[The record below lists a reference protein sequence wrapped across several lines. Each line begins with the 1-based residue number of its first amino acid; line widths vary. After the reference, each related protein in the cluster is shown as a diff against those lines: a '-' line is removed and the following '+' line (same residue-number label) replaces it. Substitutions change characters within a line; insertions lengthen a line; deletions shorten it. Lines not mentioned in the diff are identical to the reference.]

1 MANLFC
7 CLSIKCYLL
16 LFNLH
21 SRDAALEIACLL
33 EREHQRALIMHLGR
47 GIIHSFLFLEII
59 DRKGKKIL

>member
-7 CLSIKCYLL
+7 CLLIKCYLL

-33 EREHQRALIMHLGR
+33 EREHQRALIVHLG
-47 GIIHSFLFLEII
+47 
-59 DRKGKKIL
+59 